1 EETSISIVKIRVM
14 NSGNT
19 EINQVNIQLNFG
31 NDANV
36 YGGEFSGK
44 LGVYRNHLRLNH
56 TKNLADIGI
65 DYINAGQYFDIDFYV
80 GKYTVGQVEADMA
93 KPGVKLE
100 EYIENSLYEFL
111 LDSLSPLSL
120 TSFILRRIFPF
131 Y

>member
-1 EETSISIVKIRVM
+1 M

-56 TKNLADIGI
+56 TKNVADIGI
-65 DYINAGQYFDIDFYV
+65 DYINPGQYFDIDFYV
-80 GKYTVGQVEADMA
+80 GKYTIGQVEADMA
-93 KPGVKLE
+93 KPGVKLK
-100 EYIENSLYEFL
+100 EYIMLNENLLDEFL
-111 LDSLSPLSL
+111 LDSPFPLNL
-120 TSFILRRIFPF
+120 TYFIVRNLIFKIKN
-131 Y
+131 